1 MSDTF
6 SDLDRRHMR
15 RALDLARRGL
25 GRVEP
30 NPLVGAVLADGP
42 RLLAQG
48 FHACFGGPHA
58 EAAALAEAADAARG
72 ATLYVTLE
80 PCAHFG
86 KTPPCAPLVSAAGV
100 RRVVAAMTD
109 PFPEVS
115 GRGFDQLRAA
125 GLTVEVGLMEEEAR
139 RLNAPFIKLHTKH
152 RPYVIAKWAMTLDG
166 RLAAP
171 SGDARWIS
179 SPESRSWVHTLRSRV
194 DCVLVGAATVRHD
207 DPLLTVRLES
217 GATDYLRRP
226 ARLILD
232 SRLSLPLSSQ
242 LVATA
247 AQSPVL
253 VATTLPPDHAR
264 AAALSS
270 RGVEILSFPADSAG
284 RVPLAPL
291 LDELG
296 RRRMTNL
303 LVEGGPTVLSSFFQ
317 ADAIDALAIFIAPK
331 FLGGPPAH
339 LAPGPTGLTL
349 MKDALPLLRPTY
361 IPIGGDLLVQGLLR
375 DY

>member
-1 MSDTF
+1 MSSF
-6 SDLDRRHMR
+6 SDLDRQHMR

-42 RLLAQG
+42 RIIAQG

-58 EAAALAEAADAARG
+58 EVAALAEAAESARG

-86 KTPPCAPLVSAAGV
+86 KTPPCAPAVAAAGV

-125 GLTVEVGLMEEEAR
+125 GLQVEVGLMEEEAR

-152 RPYVIAKWAMTLDG
+152 RPYVTVKWAMTIDG
-166 RLAAP
+166 RLAAS
-171 SGDARWIS
+171 SGDSRWIS
-179 SPESRSWVHTLRSRV
+179 STESRSWVHTLRSRV
-194 DCVLVGAATVRHD
+194 DCLCVGAATVRFD
-207 DPLLTVRLES
+207 NPLLTVRLDE
-217 GATDYLRRP
+217 GATNYGRRP
-226 ARLILD
+226 VRLVLD
-232 SRLSLPLSSQ
+232 SKLSIPLTSQ

-253 VATTLPPDHAR
+253 VATALPLSDSR
-264 AAALSS
+264 AQALSA
-270 RGVEILSFPADSAG
+270 RGVEVISFPIDPDG

-296 RRRMTNL
+296 CRRMTNL
-303 LVEGGPTVLSSFFQ
+303 LVEGGPSVLSSFFQ
-317 ADAIDALAIFIAPK
+317 AAEIDALAIFIAPK
-331 FLGGPPAH
+331 FLGGPPTH

-349 MKDALPLLRPTY
+349 MRDALPLLRPTY
-361 IPIGGDLLVQGLLR
+361 TPVGGDLLVQGVLR